1 MIEWKASEPQG
12 EGVVQM
18 MKYMLTIISSGGGM
32 KAREPP
38 GEGAVNIDNDGVGD
52 SIIDGGGG

>member
-1 MIEWKASEPQG
+1 
-12 EGVVQM
+12 
-18 MKYMLTIISSGGGM
+18 M